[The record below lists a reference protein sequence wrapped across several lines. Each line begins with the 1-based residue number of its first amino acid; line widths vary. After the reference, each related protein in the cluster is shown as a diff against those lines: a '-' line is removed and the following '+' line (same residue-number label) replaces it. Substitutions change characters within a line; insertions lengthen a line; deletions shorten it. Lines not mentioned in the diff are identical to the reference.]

1 MPLVNEVSELER
13 RKKIRVLLRR
23 DLSFS
28 TQKYE
33 GRTFYVVK
41 DPVSLRYY
49 RFKEHERFL
58 LGYMD
63 GGHTLEDA
71 QKAFEQRFR
80 PERLTLEDLEAFTS
94 QLLQAGL
101 VQNETPNAGKQLFDR
116 YKKRR
121 NKQLLQTLTNIL
133 YIKIPIYDPDRL
145 LDRMLPYLRFIFT
158 TWFLILSIIVMLSA
172 IALVATNWNMF
183 VSKLPAYHEFFTL
196 KTVVY
201 LWAALGVVKVIH
213 EFGHGLS
220 CKAFGGEV
228 HEMGALFL
236 VFSPCL
242 YCNVSDAWTLPNKW
256 HRIIISAAG
265 IYVELIIAALAT
277 FVWWGTE
284 NGTFI
289 NNLCMSLMVV
299 CSVSTVIFNAN
310 PLMRFDG
317 YYVLA
322 DWIEIPNLREKSNR
336 YLSQLAQEYCLG
348 IEVPPQPY
356 MEMGRKVLFV
366 SYAIVSYLYRW
377 LVTFS
382 ILVFMYSFL
391 EPYKLG
397 VISFV
402 LGTASLGT
410 MVGQPIYQVFKS
422 VHRRG
427 RLPDMKPVRVTL
439 SAVGLAAILAGLL
452 FVPLPNRVRSV
463 AVIQVDPQEAVVVS
477 VPEVGGYL
485 RERLVED
492 GQKVRAGDV
501 IARME
506 NPELDIKLATNRRAQ
521 AALKDQL
528 KDLEEQLVK
537 AGNLPRVMEAIQAT
551 RVEIASREMENKELQ
566 RQVELLV
573 VRAKRDG
580 TILRMVPRTDVGKYQ
595 EGGTPLCLI
604 GDERALR
611 AVLLV
616 PTAQH
621 SLVSVG
627 DKAWIHVHGRGVNSW
642 EGRVTRVATAEAKEI
657 PPQLSNK
664 AGGDVPTQSDA
675 ETRHEKPQSQHYII
689 VVAFN
694 EIDDA
699 IHPGVMAR
707 VKIETPWRT
716 LYWQLERYFT
726 THFTWWI

>member
-382 ILVFMYSFL
+382 ILIFMYSFL

-439 SAVGLAAILAGLL
+439 SAVALAAILAGLL

-506 NPELDIKLATNRRAQ
+506 NPELDIKLVTNRRAQ

-566 RQVELLV
+566 RQAELLL